1 MPQYDLYPDPTGR
14 GYLLDVQTDLLSG
27 LNTRIVVPLLPEAV
41 APRPANRLNPVF
53 QIEGA
58 AHVMVTQFLSAVPKT
73 MLGSCRGTLAAETAT
88 ITAALDML
96 THGF

>member
-1 MPQYDLYPDPTGR
+1 MPQYDVYPDPTGR

-41 APRPANRLNPVF
+41 APRPASRLNPVF
-53 QIEGA
+53 LIDGA
-58 AHVMVTQFLSAVPKT
+58 AYAMVTQFLSAVPQT
-73 MLGSCRGTLAAETAT
+73 MLRSSTGTLALETAT